1 MNVSDVIF
9 YTPVHGVFIYDISYK
24 MYVVT
29 FFNVKNAKIVVFL
42 V

>member
-9 YTPVHGVFIYDISYK
+9 YTPVHRAFICNISYK